1 MRVSASSLRQIPTVE
16 CGFQPLPQKMSG
28 VLQWHPALERLSR
41 HFGAVEE
48 FRRSLEQRLYPG
60 TWSGSIVS
68 CLEAYLTLL
77 QTWFSH
83 PVPQMSFWARD
94 TYRSLEREIAREY
107 SQK

>member
-1 MRVSASSLRQIPTVE
+1 MLCIFYPVIEVDKEGNS
-16 CGFQPLPQKMSG
+16 
-28 VLQWHPALERLSR
+28 QWHPALERLSR